1 MDFVLGAL
9 AALFC
14 VSLVRLWHRR
24 KSRASLSIDKFARLT
39 PYGRS

>member
-14 VSLVRLWHRR
+14 VFLVRL
-24 KSRASLSIDKFARLT
+24 LLRLLHLHD
-39 PYGRS
+39 RS